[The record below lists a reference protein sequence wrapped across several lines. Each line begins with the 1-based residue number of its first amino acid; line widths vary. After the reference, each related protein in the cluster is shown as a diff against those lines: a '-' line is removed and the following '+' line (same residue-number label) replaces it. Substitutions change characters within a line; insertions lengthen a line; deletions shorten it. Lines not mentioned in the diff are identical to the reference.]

1 MIFVCFS
8 ATALWKVRQVDNEF
22 SGVRNCPTSVIRT
35 GSCCFVEFMTYIFA
49 DLRNRGDLAFAWMYQ
64 EYANMQGYNVL
75 SLAPNKQSAVGY
87 DTCLTDLLTG
97 LLDRPDHKEGSVLI
111 LSNVLISLEI
121 CVLCVCISYSRTTQ
135 DESVPDAANSLAS
148 CPLSL
153 LSVRH
158 INCLVLQ
165 LGSHWNIWIAPFA
178 GCCPSWCYPSCVL
191 CDRVRSDK
199 CRCSVNWTSSRFHRG
214 FNSNC
219 ATEGGVSHHSTTL
232 PCITG

>member
-1 MIFVCFS
+1 
-8 ATALWKVRQVDNEF
+8 
-22 SGVRNCPTSVIRT
+22 
-35 GSCCFVEFMTYIFA
+35 
-49 DLRNRGDLAFAWMYQ
+49 
-64 EYANMQGYNVL
+64 MQGYNVL

-153 LSVRH
+153 LADILTVSYYS
-158 INCLVLQ
+158 LVLIGISG
-165 LGSHWNIWIAPFA
+165 LLLLLVVVHHGTTHLVFSAIE
-178 GCCPSWCYPSCVL
+178 
-191 CDRVRSDK
+191 SDQI
-199 CRCSVNWTSSRFHRG
+199 NA
-214 FNSNC
+214 
-219 ATEGGVSHHSTTL
+219 ATL
-232 PCITG
+232 